1 VLGLEL
7 SVQSWGKGAA
17 IDPAHYQVSRYAALL
32 IATGAVDVAGA
43 IGVWRRRG
51 SPGRNSL
58 CVAMLAT
65 AVWSFAYALE
75 LSAPTTGQRELW
87 GALKYIG
94 VTGLPAAWLVFAL
107 QYTGR
112 VERPSRRFL
121 GALTIEPLIV
131 GILLAVPGTRHLIRF
146 YPPGPPQRIPTANAG
161 ALYWPHVIYSNAL
174 ILTGSAILLVTVMRV
189 SRLYWRQSITLL
201 VAICLPLIG
210 NAMTD
215 FNAPPFQ
222 HLDPSPLATSLAAWV
237 LVLGVLRYRLLDLRP
252 VARTHVVET
261 MRDAVLVADAH
272 GHVVDANPAAVTLL
286 GRRAGELVGRP
297 VADLLTD
304 LARPMNF
311 PDPGVYDIQFS
322 TSKAERDMELSVTPL
337 EDARGATAGR
347 VLVFR
352 DVTERRE
359 LERELRR
366 LAYTDKLT
374 GLPNRALFHDR
385 LEQALVMAER
395 HNTPVAVLFLDLD
408 RFKIINDSLGHEIGD
423 EVLVA
428 VAQRLRRCLRAEDTL
443 ARLGGDEFA
452 ILLPEIANRRD
463 THLVTDKCLA
473 ALSDPEL
480 IGTHELTVNASI
492 GVAIAPDDGAD
503 VPHLLRSADAAMYRA
518 KARGGGRAET
528 FTHLLEQEVTRRHHA
543 EVELRRGL
551 RMGELHVL
559 FQPYRELVSGRL
571 VGFEALVRWK
581 HPQRGTLLPA
591 EFLPLAEETGLID
604 AVDRWVLAEACRQA
618 RGWPAPLLVSVNVSA
633 GRLRRGDLHRDTAAI
648 LAETGFEASRLV
660 LELSERILFDQVPD
674 AFDSLAD
681 LTSGGVGLALDDFGA
696 GYTSLEQLRRLPIS
710 QVKIDRSLVA
720 PVDRS
725 DDDASIV
732 AAVIQFAHALGLSV
746 TAEGIERSSQLD
758 RLIELGCDCGQGFLF
773 SEPAGVP
780 GRDDPVAPQRQHRAL
795 RTQD

>member
-1 VLGLEL
+1 MRP
-7 SVQSWGKGAA
+7 AA
-17 IDPAHYQVSRYAALL
+17 YHVSFYAALL
-32 IATGAVDVAGA
+32 IASGAANVAAA

-58 CVAMLAT
+58 GVAMLAT

-75 LSAPTTGQRELW
+75 LSAPATGDREVW
-87 GALKYIG
+87 GALKYVG

-121 GALTIEPLIV
+121 AALTIEPIIV
-131 GILLAVPGTRHLIRF
+131 LILLALPGTRHLIRF
-146 YPPGPPQRIPTANAG
+146 YPPGPPHPIPTANAG

-174 ILTGSAILLVTVMRV
+174 VLIASAILLVTVMRV

-201 VAICLPLIG
+201 VAICVPLIG

-215 FNAPPFQ
+215 FNVRPFQ
-222 HLDPSPLATSLAAWV
+222 HLDPSPLAASLAAWV

-261 MRDAVLVADAH
+261 MREAVLVADAH
-272 GHVVDANPAAVTLL
+272 GHVVDVNPAAVALL
-286 GRRAGELVGRP
+286 ARRAGDLVGRR
-297 VADLLTD
+297 VATLLSD
-304 LARPMNF
+304 LAQPMDF
-311 PDPGVYDIQFS
+311 PDPGVYDVQINAS
-322 TSKAERDMELSVTPL
+322 ERPRDLELVVTPL

-366 LAYTDKLT
+366 LAYTDRLT

-385 LEQALVMAER
+385 LDRALVMAER
-395 HNTPVAVLFLDLD
+395 HNSSVAVLFLDLD
-408 RFKIINDSLGHEIGD
+408 RFKIINDSLGHEVGD
-423 EVLVA
+423 QVLVA
-428 VAQRLRRCLRAEDTL
+428 VAERLRRCLRAEDTL

-452 ILLPEIANRRD
+452 ILLPEISNRRD

-480 IGTHELTVNASI
+480 IGSYELTVNASI
-492 GVAIAPDDGAD
+492 GVAVSPGDGVD
-503 VPHLLRSADAAMYRA
+503 VQHLLRSADAAMYRA

-528 FTHLLEQEVTRRHHA
+528 FSPLLEQEVTRRQRTD
-543 EVELRRGL
+543 VELRRGL
-551 RMGELHVL
+551 RMGQLRVL

-571 VGFEALVRWK
+571 VGHEALVRWN
-581 HPQRGTLLPA
+581 HPQRGMLLPA
-591 EFLPLAEETGLID
+591 SFLPLAEETGLID
-604 AVDRWVLAEACRQA
+604 AVDQWVLNEACRQA
-618 RGWPAPLLVSVNVSA
+618 RQWPAPLRVSVNVSA
-633 GRLRRGDLHRDTAAI
+633 GRLRRGDLYRQTAAI
-648 LAETGFEASRLV
+648 LAETGLEGSRLV

-681 LTSGGVGLALDDFGA
+681 LVSGGVGLALDDFGA

-710 QVKIDRSLVA
+710 QLKIDRSLVA

-725 DDDASIV
+725 EDDASIV

-746 TAEGIERSSQLD
+746 TAEGIERPSQLE

-773 SEPAGVP
+773 SPP
-780 GRDDPVAPQRQHRAL
+780 GAVSGLDDSVAHKRRGRAL

>member
-1 VLGLEL
+1 MR
-7 SVQSWGKGAA
+7 AA
-17 IDPAHYQVSRYAALL
+17 GYHISFYAALL
-32 IATGAVDVAGA
+32 IATGAADVAAA
-43 IGVWRRRG
+43 IGVLRRRG
-51 SPGRNSL
+51 NPGRNSL

-65 AVWSFAYALE
+65 AVWSFGYALE
-75 LSAPTTGQRELW
+75 LAAPTTSERELW
-87 GALKYIG
+87 GALKYVG
-94 VTGLPAAWLVFAL
+94 VTTLPAAWLVFAL

-112 VERPSRRFL
+112 IGRPRRWFL
-121 GALTIEPLIV
+121 GALTIEPVAVLV
-131 GILLAVPGTRHLIRF
+131 LLAVPGTRHLIRS
-146 YPPGPPQRIPTANAG
+146 YPPGPPQPIPTVNAG
-161 ALYWPHVIYSNAL
+161 VLYWPHVIYSNAL
-174 ILTGSAILLVTVMRV
+174 VLTAAAILLVTAIRV

-210 NAMTD
+210 NAMAD

-272 GHVVDANPAAVTLL
+272 GHVVDLNPAAVQLL
-286 GRRAGELVGRP
+286 GRRAGELLGRP
-297 VADLLTD
+297 VAGLLSD
-304 LARPMNF
+304 LAEPIGY
-311 PDPGVYDIQFS
+311 PDPGVYDVQF
-322 TSKAERDMELSVTPL
+322 KRPEHERDMELAVTPL

-366 LAYTDKLT
+366 LAYTDRLT

-385 LEQALVMAER
+385 LERALAMATR
-395 HNTPVAVLFLDLD
+395 RNTTMAVLFLDLD

-428 VAQRLRRCLRAEDTL
+428 VARRLRRCLRAEDTL

-452 ILLPEIANRRD
+452 ILLPEMADRRD
-463 THLVTDKCLA
+463 IHLVTDKCLS
-473 ALSDPEL
+473 ALSGPEL
-480 IGTHELTVNASI
+480 IGGHELTVNVSI
-492 GVAIAPDDGAD
+492 GVAISPQDGTD
-503 VPHLLRSADAAMYRA
+503 VQQLLRSADAAMYRA

-528 FTHLLEQEVTRRHHA
+528 FTHLLGEEVTRRHQI

-551 RMGELHVL
+551 RTGQLHVL

-571 VGFEALVRWK
+571 VGYEALVRWD
-581 HPQRGTLLPA
+581 HPRRGILRPDD
-591 EFLPLAEETGLID
+591 FLPLAEETGLID
-604 AVDRWVLAEACRQA
+604 AVDRWVLGEACRQA
-618 RGWPAPLLVSVNVSA
+618 REWPAPLLVSVNVSA
-633 GRLRRGDLHRDTAAI
+633 GRLRRGGLDQDTASV
-648 LAETGFEASRLV
+648 LAETGLNPTRLV
-660 LELSERILFDQVPD
+660 LELSERILFDEMPE
-674 AFDSLAD
+674 AFDSLTD
-681 LTSGGVGLALDDFGA
+681 LTSAGVGLALDDFGA

-710 QVKIDRSLVA
+710 QVKIDRSLIA
-720 PVDRS
+720 PVDQS
-725 DDDASIV
+725 EDDASIA

-746 TAEGIERSSQLD
+746 TAEGIERPAQLD
-758 RLIELGCDCGQGFLF
+758 RLTELGCDYGQGFLF
-773 SEPAGVP
+773 SAPAAVSGL
-780 GRDDPVAPQRQHRAL
+780 DDSAAHPPRPRAL